1 MSVLGARIVCQGP
14 DGRKRRI
21 PADVFL
27 EGAFQTKLRT
37 DEILVAIE
45 VPRLSAEARW
55 GYYKVCRK
63 SGEFAHA
70 IGAVV
75 NDPKRGICR
84 IFAGATD
91 GPPKLL
97 PQTAAA
103 WAGQNT
109 SAAQD
114 CLEDEL
120 ASLLPAQDLAK
131 RRLHAT
137 AVRRALEVMSDR
149 SDR

>member
-1 MSVLGARIVCQGP
+1 MIVCQGS

-27 EGAFQTKLRT
+27 EGAFQTMLRA

-63 SGEFAHA
+63 SREFAHA

-75 NDPKRGICR
+75 VDPKRGICR
-84 IFAGATD
+84 IVAGATD

-97 PQTAAA
+97 PETAAA
-103 WAGQNT
+103 LAGENA
-109 SAAQD
+109 SIARD
-114 CLEDEL
+114 RLEDEL
-120 ASLLPAQDLAK
+120 AFLLPERDIAG

-137 AVRRALEVMSDR
+137 AVRRALEAMSVR
-149 SDR
+149 SDQ